1 VFGTVH
7 LGVFVASGLLLNVTP
22 GQDTFYI
29 IGRSVSQGRRAGVL
43 SVAGIV
49 TGCAVHTCAAA
60 LGLSAILA
68 ASARAFT
75 VVKLAGAAYLVYLGI
90 RMLMSRA
97 VVPGSS
103 GHMTPESDWRIYR
116 DGLFCN
122 LLNPKTALFFLAF
135 LPQFIS
141 PTSASRIGSF
151 LFLGAVFIFNG
162 TLWCLV
168 LAWAAAGM
176 SRQLRENSWSFT
188 LINRAAGTMFIIL
201 GAVLAAAAE

>member
-1 VFGTVH
+1 LLGTQH
-7 LGVFVASGLLLNVTP
+7 LGVFIASGLLLNVTP

-49 TGCAVHTCAAA
+49 SGCAIHTCAAA

-68 ASARAFT
+68 ASAGAFT
-75 VVKLAGAAYLVYLGI
+75 VVKIAGAAYLVYMGV
-90 RMLMSRA
+90 RMLLSRA
-97 VVPGSS
+97 VAHTDGDRFAAA
-103 GHMTPESDWRIYR
+103 SDWNIYR
-116 DGLFCN
+116 AGLFCN

-141 PTSASRIGSF
+141 PASSSRIGSF

-162 TLWCLV
+162 TLWCLF

-176 SRQLRENSWSFT
+176 SRRLRESPRSLT
-188 LINRAAGTMFIIL
+188 MINRAAGAMFIGL
-201 GAVLAAAAE
+201 GALLAFAAE